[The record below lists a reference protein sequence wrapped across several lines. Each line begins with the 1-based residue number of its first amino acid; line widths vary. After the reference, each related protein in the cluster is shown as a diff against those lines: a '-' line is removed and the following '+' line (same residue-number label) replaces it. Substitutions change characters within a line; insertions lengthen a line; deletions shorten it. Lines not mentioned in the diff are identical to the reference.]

1 MDPATILVTGGG
13 RGIGAAIVRRLA
25 GDGFR
30 VAFTHRDAH
39 AGARELEAA
48 CAGAAKGFVLDLRDR
63 LRPAALVEEVES
75 ALGPIR
81 GLVNNAGIRK
91 DALLAMTPD
100 GDWDDVL
107 DVNLGGA
114 FRCCRAVL
122 PRMIAARRG
131 GSIVNVAS
139 LTALHGV
146 SGQTAYGAAKAGLI
160 GMTRSL
166 AREVGRREIR
176 VNAVVPGFVAT
187 EMVSA
192 LAPEVVSALR
202 ATECLP
208 RGTSPDD
215 VAGVVAWLLSDRAAA
230 VTGQVVVVDAGS
242 SA

>member
-1 MDPATILVTGGG
+1 MDPSTVLVTGGS
-13 RGIGAAIVRRLA
+13 RGIGAAIVRRLT
-25 GDGFR
+25 GDGLR
-30 VAFTHRDAH
+30 VGFTYR
-39 AGARELEAA
+39 GSEEQARALEAE
-48 CAGAAKGFVLDLRDR
+48 CAGAAKGFVLELRDR
-63 LRPAALVEEVES
+63 ARPAALVDEVES
-75 ALGPIR
+75 SLGPIR

-91 DALLAMTPD
+91 DGLLAMTAD
-100 GDWDDVL
+100 ADWDEVL

-122 PRMIAARRG
+122 PRMIAARSG

-160 GMTRSL
+160 GLTRSL

-176 VNAVVPGFVAT
+176 VNAVIPGFVSTDMVAT
-187 EMVSA
+187 
-192 LAPEVVSALR
+192 LPPEAVKTLR
-202 ATECLP
+202 AAECLP
-208 RGTSPDD
+208 RGTRADD

-230 VTGQVVVVDAGS
+230 VTGQIVVVDAGS